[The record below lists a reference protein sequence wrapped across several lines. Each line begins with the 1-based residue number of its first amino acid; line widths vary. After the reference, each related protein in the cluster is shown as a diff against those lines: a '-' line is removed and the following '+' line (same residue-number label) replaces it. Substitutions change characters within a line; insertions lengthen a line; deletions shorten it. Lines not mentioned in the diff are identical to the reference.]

1 MQRFFI
7 LFNQTYRMKKLYIE
21 TYGCQMNVADSEV
34 VASILSEDYT
44 IVSEIK
50 EANLI
55 LLNTCSVRDNAELR
69 IRKRL
74 RELGALKK
82 RKPGLQIGLLGCM
95 AERIK
100 EKLLK
105 EEAALDFIA
114 GPDAYRELPQL
125 IEEATGGHIA
135 FNVELSKTET
145 YDDIDPVRYDS
156 NGLSA
161 FISIMR
167 GCNNFCS
174 YCVVPYTRGRER
186 SREPQSILNEANI
199 LIEKGFKDI
208 TLLGQNVNSYQW
220 NEDGSLLNFADLI
233 EKVAL
238 LSPHVRV
245 RFATSHPKDISDEL
259 IETIA
264 QYYNICSYI
273 HLPFQAGSNN
283 MLKKMNRGYTREYY
297 LERIKTIRRIIPDCA
312 ITTDI
317 IAGFC
322 GETETDHQ
330 ETLTLMKEVG
340 FDAAYMF
347 KYSVREGTMAQKHFA
362 DDVPEEV
369 KSRRL
374 EEIIAL
380 QQELS
385 LTSNKADIGKEVE
398 VLVEGASKRSKE
410 HHFGRTS
417 QNKVVIFPKMDSV
430 KGDYVRVKITDCT
443 AATLKGKII

>member
-1 MQRFFI
+1 
-7 LFNQTYRMKKLYIE
+7 
-21 TYGCQMNVADSEV
+21 
-34 VASILSEDYT
+34 
-44 IVSEIK
+44 
-50 EANLI
+50 
-55 LLNTCSVRDNAELR
+55 
-69 IRKRL
+69 
-74 RELGALKK
+74 
-82 RKPGLQIGLLGCM
+82 
-95 AERIK
+95 
-100 EKLLK
+100 
-105 EEAALDFIA
+105 
-114 GPDAYRELPQL
+114 
-125 IEEATGGHIA
+125 
-135 FNVELSKTET
+135 
-145 YDDIDPVRYDS
+145 
-156 NGLSA
+156 
-161 FISIMR
+161 
-167 GCNNFCS
+167 
-174 YCVVPYTRGRER
+174 
-186 SREPQSILNEANI
+186 
-199 LIEKGFKDI
+199 
-208 TLLGQNVNSYQW
+208 
-220 NEDGSLLNFADLI
+220 
-233 EKVAL
+233 
-238 LSPHVRV
+238 VRV

-264 QYYNICSYI
+264 KYDNICSYI

-283 MLKKMNRGYTREYY
+283 MLKKMNRSYTREYY

-330 ETLTLMKEVG
+330 ETLALMKEVG

-362 DDVPEEV
+362 DDVPEDV

-385 LTSNKADIGKEVE
+385 LTSNKADIGKEFE

-417 QNKVVIFPKMDSV
+417 QNKVVIFPKMNSD